1 MNIHEFNVKPIFKP
15 TKTIKWMVPDNIR
28 QYVKKV
34 NITTW
39 EIFSQEDITLKPKEV
54 KFIMLG
60 IGFIMSEGVVLTSLS
75 DSLTK
80 KRISLQNGVYLTDT
94 LNMIIVLTN
103 NSIENIRIPKLTT
116 LCFVCYKKLWSIL
129 KNDRDERE
137 NIPRIINH
145 TRTTNR
151 PKCC

>member
-1 MNIHEFNVKPIFKP
+1 MNIHKFNVKPIYTP
-15 TKTIKWMVPDNIR
+15 TKTIKWLIPNENR
-28 QYVKKV
+28 QYIKKV

-39 EIFSQEDITLKPKEV
+39 EVSSQEDITLKPKEV

-60 IGFIMSEGVVLTSLS
+60 IGFLMSEGVVLTSLS

-103 NSIENIRIPKLTT
+103 NSTENIRIPKLAT
-116 LCFVCYKKLWSIL
+116 LCFVCYKKL
-129 KNDRDERE
+129 
-137 NIPRIINH
+137 
-145 TRTTNR
+145 
-151 PKCC
+151 

>member
-1 MNIHEFNVKPIFKP
+1 MNIHKFNVKPIFKP
-15 TKTIKWMVPDNIR
+15 TKTIKWLIPDNIR

-75 DSLTK
+75 DSLTI

-94 LNMIIVLTN
+94 LDMIIVLTN
-103 NSIENIRIPKLTT
+103 NSSDPIRISKLTT
-116 LCFVCYKKLWSIL
+116 LCFVCYNKL
-129 KNDRDERE
+129 
-137 NIPRIINH
+137 
-145 TRTTNR
+145 
-151 PKCC
+151 

>member
-1 MNIHEFNVKPIFKP
+1 MNIHKFNVKPIYNQ

-34 NITTW
+34 NTTTW

-103 NSIENIRIPKLTT
+103 NSTENIRIPNLTT
-116 LCFVCYKKLWSIL
+116 LCFVCYKKL
-129 KNDRDERE
+129 
-137 NIPRIINH
+137 
-145 TRTTNR
+145 
-151 PKCC
+151 

>member
-1 MNIHEFNVKPIFKP
+1 MNIHKFNVKPIFKP
-15 TKTIKWMVPDNIR
+15 TKTIKWMIPNETR

-39 EIFSQEDITLKPKEV
+39 EISSQEDITLKPKEV

-60 IGFIMSEGVVLTSLS
+60 IGFVMSEGVVLTSLS

-103 NSIENIRIPKLTT
+103 NSTENIRIPKLTT
-116 LCFVCYKKLWSIL
+116 LCFVCYNKL
-129 KNDRDERE
+129 
-137 NIPRIINH
+137 
-145 TRTTNR
+145 
-151 PKCC
+151 

>member
-1 MNIHEFNVKPIFKP
+1 MNIHKFNVKPIYNP
-15 TKTIKWMVPDNIR
+15 TKTIKWLIPNETR

-39 EIFSQEDITLKPKEV
+39 EILSQEDITLKPKEV

-60 IGFIMSEGVVLTSLS
+60 IGFLMSEGVVLTSLS

-103 NSIENIRIPKLTT
+103 NSTENIRIPNLTT
-116 LCFVCYKKLWSIL
+116 LCFVCYKKV
-129 KNDRDERE
+129 
-137 NIPRIINH
+137 
-145 TRTTNR
+145 
-151 PKCC
+151 

>member
-1 MNIHEFNVKPIFKP
+1 MYIHKFNVKPIYTP
-15 TKTIKWMVPDNIR
+15 TKTIKWMIPNETR

-34 NITTW
+34 NTTAW

-103 NSIENIRIPKLTT
+103 NSTENIRIPKLAT
-116 LCFVCYKKLWSIL
+116 LCFVCYNKL
-129 KNDRDERE
+129 
-137 NIPRIINH
+137 
-145 TRTTNR
+145 
-151 PKCC
+151 